1 MPYPKKK
8 PVKAFELPSSY
19 VAVDLETT
27 GLSPYKDRII
37 EIGAV
42 KVVEGSAI
50 NEFET
55 LVSINAPFSAEA
67 QRISGITPDMLKGAM
82 KESEAIA
89 AFMRFCGSL
98 PLVGHNA
105 KAFDA
110 LFIEQALKRSRMDES
125 PIWVDTMKL
134 AGELYGGRIS
144 LAKLCNR
151 FGITNQQAHRALPDA
166 TATHECYQCLI
177 AEAKALSADARD
189 FPDATGIGPLAG
201 EVVCFTGESM
211 AFSRHDLMQ
220 TVIDNGGGL
229 SNNVTMKTTL
239 LVDFGDGTTAKAR
252 KAREYADRTGVRIIT
267 SQEFFSRINAV
278 DRRAVET
285 GNAAPQAPK
294 GNGCAATA
302 LGVFL
307 AAVSVGGFLLV
318 VGSIFSGNFSD
329 AAKPFI
335 VFVFFAFGA
344 AVVLSGRSRK

>member
-1 MPYPKKK
+1 M
-8 PVKAFELPSSY
+8 
-19 VAVDLETT
+19 
-27 GLSPYKDRII
+27 
-37 EIGAV
+37 
-42 KVVEGSAI
+42 VEGSAI

-151 FGITNQQAHRALPDA
+151 FGITNRQAHRALPDA

-177 AEAKALSADARD
+177 AEAKALSTDARD
-189 FPDATGIGPLAG
+189 FPEATGIGPLAG

-211 AFSRHDLMQ
+211 AFSRHSLMQ
-220 TVIDNGGGL
+220 TVVDNGGGL

-252 KAREYADRTGVRIIT
+252 KAREYTSRTGIQIIT
-267 SQEFFSRINAV
+267 PQEFFVKIKGTNAEHTS
-278 DRRAVET
+278 AS
-285 GNAAPQAPK
+285 PQTTQGK
-294 GNGCAATA
+294 EGGCAGAA
-302 LGVFL
+302 IGVFF
-307 AAVSVGGFLLV
+307 AAVSLSSFLLFLGSLLTGGLKDAIEPFV
-318 VGSIFSGNFSD
+318 V
-329 AAKPFI
+329 FI
-335 VFVFFAFGA
+335 LFAFGA
-344 AVVLSGRSRK
+344 SVLLAGKARK